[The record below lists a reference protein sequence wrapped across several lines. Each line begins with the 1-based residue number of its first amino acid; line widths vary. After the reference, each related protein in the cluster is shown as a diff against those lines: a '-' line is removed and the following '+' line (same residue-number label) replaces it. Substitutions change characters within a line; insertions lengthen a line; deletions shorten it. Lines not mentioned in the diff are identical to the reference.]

1 MRGLRR
7 SAYPTATVTTAALTR
22 PVKSGLAGVQNY
34 SILVG
39 RTFEAFFRRPMYLR
53 DTFVQ
58 MDAIGVQSLAIV
70 GLTGIFTGM
79 VLALNSAVQLAD
91 FGASM
96 FVGQLVGPSVVR
108 ELGPVLTALMV
119 TGRVGSGIAAELG
132 SMRVGEQI
140 DALEAMG
147 TDPVKKLVKPRV
159 LAGLVM
165 LPVLTVATDTIA
177 IVGGNIIAWL
187 SLHQDASTYWNAV
200 WNGLYLSD
208 VFTGLAKP
216 LVFGFIITTVSC
228 YRGLMTTGGTEGVG
242 RATTQSVVISSIM
255 ILASDFFLTKLFI
268 EIFGH

>member
-1 MRGLRR
+1 M
-7 SAYPTATVTTAALTR
+7 TTAVLSR
-22 PVKSGLAGVQNY
+22 PVKSALLGIQNF

-39 RTFEAFFRRPMYLR
+39 RTVTSFVRPPFYVR

-70 GLTGIFTGM
+70 CLTGVFTGM
-79 VLALNSAVQLAD
+79 VLALNSAVQLSD

-96 FVGQLVGPSVVR
+96 FVGQLVGASVVR

-119 TGRVGSGIAAELG
+119 TGRVGSGIAAEIG

-147 TDPVKKLVKPRV
+147 TDPIKKLVKPRV

-177 IVGGNIIAWL
+177 IFGGQVIAWL
-187 SLHQDASTYWNAV
+187 SLNQDFSTYWNAV
-200 WNGLYLSD
+200 WSGLYMSD
-208 VFTGLAKP
+208 LFTGLAKP
-216 LVFGFIITTVSC
+216 VVFGFIITTVSC
-228 YRGLMTTGGTEGVG
+228 YRGLTTRGGTEGVG
-242 RATTQSVVISSIM
+242 RATTQSVVISSVLV
-255 ILASDFFLTKLFI
+255 LATDFFLTKLFI